1 MSSARNLY
9 FGRVKGFGALDLLIL
24 GKASYRKGCAA

>member
-9 FGRVKGFGALDLLIL
+9 FGRVKGFGALDLLL
-24 GKASYRKGCAA
+24 GKASYRKGCAAY